1 MLMTGKGTKPLH
13 LAFVSDIHLCHSR
26 VSSKNILK
34 SLKAAFPDNRET
46 GALDAIFI
54 GGDLFDQVAHLSDA
68 DVQAI
73 ELWMADLLSVCKRWN
88 IILRVL
94 EGTPSHDRGQSVLF
108 ETINTITGIQAD
120 CKYVDTLSI
129 ERMESLGLDVLYVP
143 DEWRMDPEDTWQ
155 DVQAVLLQHG
165 LDSVDYAI
173 MHGMF
178 EFQLPTNVVLPCH
191 DSERYQS
198 IVKRYISMGHHHAA
212 RFHGRIFAQGSLDR
226 LAHGEEGAKGHVRVT
241 DYGCKDH
248 AGDEIVF
255 VENPHATR
263 FVTYEGEA
271 LSDERVEETLKEAG
285 SLPPGSHVR
294 FTVPRNDACLPL
306 LQAFKHNAPLIH
318 CTFKYL
324 KSEEAAQFKP
334 VLGQTFTP
342 TPLGRNDAEA
352 LMANR
357 LAQKGVEA
365 HLSQNALALLRA
377 HL

>member
-1 MLMTGKGTKPLH
+1 MTGKGKKPLH

-26 VSSKNILK
+26 VSSRNILS
-34 SLKAAFPDNRET
+34 SLKQAFPDNRET
-46 GALDAIFI
+46 GNLDAIFI

-73 ELWMADLLSVCKRWN
+73 ELWMADLLHICKRWS
-88 IILRVL
+88 IVLRIL

-108 ETINTITGIQAD
+108 ETINDITGIGAD

-129 ERMESLGLDVLYVP
+129 ETIDSLGISVLYVP

-155 DVQAVLLQHG
+155 DVHEVLAQHNMTQ
-165 LDSVDYAI
+165 VDYAV

-178 EFQLPTNVVLPCH
+178 EFQLPTNVILPCH
-191 DSERYQS
+191 DSARYES
-198 IVKRYISMGHHHAA
+198 IVRRYISIGHHHTA
-212 RFHGRIFAQGSLDR
+212 RFQGRIFAQGSLDR

-241 DYGCKDH
+241 DYGEPNH

-255 VENPHATR
+255 VENTLATR

-271 LSDERVEETLKEAG
+271 LSPDKIEETLVEA
-285 SLPPGSHVR
+285 SALPPGSHIR
-294 FTVPRNDACLPL
+294 FTVPRNGDCLPM
-306 LQAFKHNAPLIH
+306 LQAFKYNSPLHH

-324 KSEEAAQFKP
+324 KSEDAVQFKP

-342 TPLGRNDAEA
+342 TPLGVNDVESVIGG
-352 LMANR
+352 R
-357 LAQKGVEA
+357 LKDKGLDTA
-365 HLSQNALALLRA
+365 TLSGAISLLRS